1 MSVRTPLCDL
11 LGIEV
16 PIICAPF
23 GPWEQVELAA
33 AVSNAGGLGSLGTA
47 VRGLDELRGQW
58 RRMRELTDRPFA
70 INHTRRPF
78 DREVFDATLEERPV
92 AISFHL
98 RDPLDLVARAH
109 NAGILCIQQ
118 VGDIDQART
127 AIECGVDVIV
137 AQGGE
142 AGGNAGDVSTLVLV
156 PQIVDIAEEIPVV
169 AAGGIADGRGLAAAL
184 VLGAQGVVIGTRFL
198 ASTEMNIA
206 QEWKEAIV
214 RADARD
220 AVKIDFANAV
230 MPPFSM
236 GAYTTMTPRV
246 LRNAFVDRWLGNA
259 EGAAAEAERLRG
271 EILAAIRSDRL
282 HEYLPFTGQ
291 STALIHEVL
300 PAAEIIARTVAQA
313 EEALKHASRCFG
325 TKPHL

>member
-1 MSVRTPLCDL
+1 MSLRTPLCDL
-11 LGIEV
+11 LGIDV

-47 VRGLDELRGQW
+47 VRGLDDLRKQW

-78 DREVFDATLEERPV
+78 DPEAFAATLEERPAV
-92 AISFHL
+92 ISFHIG
-98 RDPLDLVARAH
+98 DPLDLVTRAH
-109 NAGILCIQQ
+109 DAGIRWIQQ

-127 AIECGVDVIV
+127 AVERGVDVIV

-142 AGGNAGDVSTLVLV
+142 AGGNAGDVATLVLV
-156 PQIVDIAEEIPVV
+156 PQIVDIAGQIPVV
-169 AAGGIADGRGLAAAL
+169 AAGGIANGRGLAAAL
-184 VLGAQGVVIGTRFL
+184 ALGAQGVVLGTRFL
-198 ASTEMNIA
+198 ASTEMRIA
-206 QEWKEAIV
+206 QEWKDAIV
-214 RADARD
+214 QADARD

-230 MPPFSM
+230 MPPFSE

-246 LRNAFVDRWLGNA
+246 LRNAFVEQWMGNA

-271 EILAAIRSDRL
+271 EILAAVRSDRL

-291 STALIHEVL
+291 SVALIHEVL
-300 PAAEIIARTVAQA
+300 PAAEIMTRTVAEA
-313 EEALKHASRCFG
+313 EEALKRASRCFSAEQ
-325 TKPHL
+325 H